1 MPLYFK
7 IPAYLGNSL
16 LLLVGVVLIFQGTF
30 GIGVGIAALACL
42 NLYLVRKLDVFSREE
57 VWLAAE
63 LVKERLR
70 DELQKARNKF
80 ARKP

>member
-30 GIGVGIAALACL
+30 GIGVGISALACL

>member
-7 IPAYLGNSL
+7 IPAYLGNA
-16 LLLVGVVLIFQGTF
+16 LLLVVGVILIFQGTF
-30 GIGVGIAALACL
+30 GIGVAIAALAGL

-70 DELQKARNKF
+70 DELQKARDKF